1 MIEKKI
7 LIANDDE
14 LAMKSIARLCRTYS
28 PNLKIDYAQ
37 DIDQAVELAKKNKYS
52 MIVLDEFYSSEKGY
66 GNEDIDGVE
75 EIRQFDKETPIVLY
89 SCLDSYCTNK
99 QSKDEAKKYALDAGA
114 SYVIDMSKKGAYTLK
129 KKIEEYLGK

>member
-7 LIANDDE
+7 LIANDNE
-14 LAMKSIARLCRTYS
+14 PAMRSLARLCRTYQ
-28 PNLKIDYAQ
+28 PNLKIDYAK
-37 DIDQAVELAKKNKYS
+37 DINQAVELAKANKYS

-89 SCLDSYCTNK
+89 SCLDAYCT
-99 QSKDEAKKYALDAGA
+99 SKKGKDDAKKYALDAGA
-114 SYVIDMSKKGAYTLK
+114 TEVIEMSKSGSYKLK
-129 KKIEEYLGK
+129 KKIEEYLRK